1 MGLKMKDIDAA
12 YMARNPGRCS
22 VKPGSTECAKL
33 YARIV
38 ILSMAMA
45 FTAPYAI
52 ASEKGATNE
61 IPLFYLLAPGGT
73 HIYEGDMKE
82 GIQFAASELTLLSTG
97 ILINERMGRYEKRE
111 LNVPLLMSGQLYIMD
126 KWRYFQKTQ
135 IRLNEQDHGIEPS
148 IKFDPSPPTE
158 LMLAPFKR
166 DVVFTPMVLAFAA
179 LGVLDGVVGYDSGE
193 KKFSDIS
200 SVTAFNNRMN
210 RDAGTLYYESS
221 AFAVSWGAAVS
232 EEMLFR
238 GLLLPVLDYKYGK
251 RKGLAASSV
260 TFGLLHLA
268 NPDVEKPEYLVAQ
281 ATLAGFI
288 FGYNVQR
295 NDYRLSQA
303 IAAHFWY
310 NFVSMTTTWFTNP
323 KENPLGVGVAFG
335 F

>member
-1 MGLKMKDIDAA
+1 MRGIGLKMKEIDNV
-12 YMARNPGRCS
+12 Y
-22 VKPGSTECAKL
+22 TECNLGRFPLKPRL
-33 YARIV
+33 TRHYAVMV
-38 ILSMAMA
+38 ILFAAIA
-45 FTAPYAI
+45 FTAPYAF
-52 ASEKGATNE
+52 AAENGGNNE

-73 HIYEGDMKE
+73 HIYEGDIKE
-82 GIQFAASELTLLSTG
+82 GVYFATSELTLLSTG
-97 ILINERMGRYEKRE
+97 IVMNDRMGRYEKRE
-111 LNVPLLMSGQLYIMD
+111 LNVPLLLSGQLYIMD

-135 IRLNEQDHGIEPS
+135 LRLTEQNQGMEPS
-148 IKFDPSPPTE
+148 IEFDPSPPKE

-166 DVVFTPMVLAFAA
+166 NVVFTPMVLAFAA
-179 LGVLDGVVGYDSGE
+179 LGMLDGVIGYDSGE

-210 RDAGTLYYESS
+210 RDTGTLYYESS

-251 RKGLAASSV
+251 KRGLAASSV

-288 FGYNVQR
+288 FGYNVQN

-310 NFVSMTTTWFTNP
+310 NFVSMTTTWLTNP